1 MLAVGERLLA
11 NILLR
16 AEQGADALQARGGRI
31 LGPSYF
37 RMPPIGRRWAE
48 RLGPGRSCVGDCA
61 GQLRQDLKV
70 LAAGMS
76 VERYLNHPTFG
87 MLYRVCPVAAGEE
100 IYATLY
106 AQRMFF
112 ASPPSRR
119 EPALRRCRFPMRAI
133 TLSKTCCA

>member
-1 MLAVGERLLA
+1 MLAVGERCCV
-11 NILLR
+11 LLR
-16 AEQGADALQARGGRI
+16 AGKGRLPAGAVKAVPAAI
-31 LGPSYF
+31 TAA
-37 RMPPIGRRWAE
+37 GRRWVE
-48 RLGPGRSCVGDCA
+48 RLGLGRFVAVGGNA
-61 GQLRQDLKV
+61 LALRQDLKV

-87 MLYRVCPVAAGEE
+87 MLYRVCPVAVGEE

-112 ASPPSRR
+112 RVTSQPQGTSFEAMPFSVRVT
-119 EPALRRCRFPMRAI
+119 

>member
-1 MLAVGERLLA
+1 M
-11 NILLR
+11 
-16 AEQGADALQARGGRI
+16 
-31 LGPSYF
+31 
-37 RMPPIGRRWAE
+37 
-48 RLGPGRSCVGDCA
+48 
-61 GQLRQDLKV
+61 KV

-87 MLYRVCPVAAGEE
+87 MLYRVCPVAANEE

-112 ASPPSRR
+112 RVTSQPQGTSFEAMP
-119 EPALRRCRFPMRAI
+119 FPMRAI